1 MNAVSANAGGVFG
14 FGGDFGEEFFW
25 NGDGFA
31 PAGALVELVG
41 AELAIVRFAAER
53 AFGGV
58 DHAGVGCSLRW

>member
-14 FGGDFGEEFFW
+14 IRGDFGEEFFW
-25 NGDGFA
+25 NGDGGA
-31 PAGALVELVG
+31 PAGAFIQLVG

-58 DHAGVGCSLRW
+58 CHAGVGCSLRR